1 MSDLNLANKGL
12 AGVVVDRTA
21 ISDVQA
27 QGVLSYRGHAIESLV
42 EYPFLHVAGLV
53 VDDRLDDHLAALLAD
68 SMNLQPRETELV
80 LSLPDDLH
88 PMSVLQG
95 VVPLLS
101 RGADLGYGEANQGL
115 HVAAKLPAVVATH
128 LKRRAV
134 HLNPDLG
141 YAGAFIAAIEGCG
154 DADVL
159 EAFNTTQ
166 ILQME
171 HGFNAGTFAARV
183 VVSTLASVEAGI
195 AAGIG
200 ALSGP
205 LHGGADEAALN
216 LADRVAT
223 TEQARAYVATA
234 LQRGEKIPGMGHREY
249 RVVDPRARFLKTWA
263 ASLSQGTEHENTY
276 QVLCEIDRCFSE
288 AMAERG
294 KALHANVEFYKGLV
308 LRIAGLPNHF
318 FTAAFAMAR
327 VFGYVAHFI
336 ESRADNRIYRP
347 AALYDGRKQSL
358 RASSA
363 TSASK
368 L

>member
-1 MSDLNLANKGL
+1 MGDLSVVSKGL
-12 AGVVVDRTA
+12 AGV
-21 ISDVQA
+21 
-27 QGVLSYRGHAIESLV
+27 
-42 EYPFLHVAGLV
+42 
-53 VDDRLDDHLAALLAD
+53 
-68 SMNLQPRETELV
+68 
-80 LSLPDDLH
+80 
-88 PMSVLQG
+88 
-95 VVPLLS
+95 
-101 RGADLGYGEANQGL
+101 
-115 HVAAKLPAVVATH
+115 
-128 LKRRAV
+128 
-134 HLNPDLG
+134 
-141 YAGAFIAAIEGCG
+141 
-154 DADVL
+154 
-159 EAFNTTQ
+159 
-166 ILQME
+166 
-171 HGFNAGTFAARV
+171 
-183 VVSTLASVEAGI
+183 

-205 LHGGADEAALN
+205 LHGGADEAALD

-223 TEQARAYVATA
+223 VEQARRYVAAA
-234 LQRGEKIPGMGHREY
+234 LERGEKIPGMGHREY
-249 RVVDPRARFLKTWA
+249 RVVDPRARFLKSWA
-263 ASLSQGTEHENTY
+263 EQLSQGTEHEHTY

-308 LRIAGLPNHF
+308 LRMAGLPNHF

-336 ESRADNRIYRP
+336 ESREDNRIYRP

>member
-1 MSDLNLANKGL
+1 MSKVEMMSKGL

-21 ISDVQA
+21 ISDVQS
-27 QGVLSYRGHAIESLV
+27 QGMLSYRGHAIESLV
-42 EYPFLHVAGLV
+42 EQPFLWVAGLV
-53 VDDRLDDHLAALLAD
+53 VDDRLDDHLETLLAD
-68 SMNLQPRETELV
+68 SMNLDKQETTMV
-80 LSLPDDLH
+80 LSLPADLH
-88 PMSVLQG
+88 PMKVLQG
-95 VVPLLS
+95 MAALLS
-101 RGADLGYGEANQGL
+101 RGPDLGYGEANQGL

-128 LKRRAV
+128 LMRRAV
-134 HLNPDLG
+134 RLDPELG
-141 YAGAFIAAIEGCG
+141 YAGAFIAAIGG
-154 DADVL
+154 NPGADVQR
-159 EAFNTTQ
+159 AFNTTQ

-216 LADRVAT
+216 LADQVAT
-223 TEQARAYVATA
+223 PEQANVYVAAA
-234 LQRGEKIPGMGHREY
+234 LGRGEKIPGMGHREY
-249 RVVDPRARFLKTWA
+249 QVVDPRARFLKTWA
-263 ASLSQGTEHENTY
+263 AALSQGTEHENTY
-276 QVLCEIDRCFSE
+276 QVLCEIDRSFSD
-288 AMAERG
+288 AMAQKG

-308 LRIAGLPNHF
+308 LRIVGLPNHF

-347 AALYDGRKQSL
+347 AALYDGRQCERSGIEAL
-358 RASSA
+358 QQ
-363 TSASK
+363 